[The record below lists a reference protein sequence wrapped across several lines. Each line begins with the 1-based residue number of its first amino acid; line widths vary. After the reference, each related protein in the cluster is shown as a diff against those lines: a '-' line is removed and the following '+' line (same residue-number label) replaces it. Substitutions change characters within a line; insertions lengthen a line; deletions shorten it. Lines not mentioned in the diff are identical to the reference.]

1 MRRVTGRRLACVL
14 VLGAVMAWLYVSYG
28 RYNGVIGDVTS
39 RHRRTGQ
46 SSFCSL
52 PQQASSPA
60 DDHTALPLNIT
71 AASWWKRSSSF
82 RYTLLGAERP
92 LVTVAIVFGGNGNL
106 LDCVSSVL
114 SQSLQ
119 AIEVYIV
126 YDGVDD
132 DGAVMLAESGV
143 IHKVHWA
150 ARRGLARAYNFIM
163 RESQAEYIYLMDPAM
178 MLSHT
183 ALEKMMW
190 FLVESDRRQRPL
202 HIAHSHY
209 VSGIECF

>member
-1 MRRVTGRRLACVL
+1 MYSL
-14 VLGAVMAWLYVSYG
+14 
-28 RYNGVIGDVTS
+28 IGNE
-39 RHRRTGQ
+39 Q
-46 SSFCSL
+46 
-52 PQQASSPA
+52 
-60 DDHTALPLNIT
+60 
-71 AASWWKRSSSF
+71 
-82 RYTLLGAERP
+82 P

-106 LDCVSSVL
+106 TDCVASVL

-132 DGAVMLAESGV
+132 DGAVSLTESGV

-150 ARRGLARAYNFIM
+150 VRRGAAHAYNYVM
-163 RESQAEYIYLMDPAM
+163 RESGCEYLYIMEPSM

-190 FLVESDRRQRPL
+190 LMIDSDHRQSPL
-202 HIAHSHY
+202 HIVHSHY
-209 VSGIECF
+209 VCSCCC